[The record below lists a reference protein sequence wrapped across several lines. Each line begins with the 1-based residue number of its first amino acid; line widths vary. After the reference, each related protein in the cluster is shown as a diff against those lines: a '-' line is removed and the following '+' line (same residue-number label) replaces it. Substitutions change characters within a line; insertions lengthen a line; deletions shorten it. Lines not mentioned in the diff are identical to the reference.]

1 MEQKAKELGDLMAE
15 LDIELVAA
23 LYRAAGEPDAFE
35 DLIEALK
42 TRYQRQTSDEDEDLR
57 DAVVRQLDTINTI
70 VAEQGPGLSRD
81 PLERAVEE
89 VPTAAIVIDPF
100 GKVILTNELG
110 EDLFAARPGGTFDL
124 DLVEPS
130 YRRQFSDFLAS
141 ARLRGNQRRIIIRLD
156 TNANDNEA
164 DAIAPIE
171 LAEAIIVDSARRDHG
186 CIALRTMEIPWTASI
201 ERQLEEA
208 FGLTQAECAIA
219 REFYELRDTK
229 GVAQRRGTSLATV
242 QTQIKSI
249 FAKTQTTG
257 QAQLLQVLSVLSA
270 RAALDKRSRVA
281 AWSNPIG
288 REASFI
294 RSDGRSVAY
303 SWQGEEDGK
312 PVLVLHGHTLGHIF
326 PPEADRAFRA
336 AGLKLHLLSRP
347 GFGHSEFDPN
357 ASSIDDSA
365 RSIVE
370 FCEEMGLRRV
380 PVITISSGLTGLS
393 RALER
398 NPQIASSIMHLGYL
412 WFKHLP
418 VSHEVPSIQQIIFK
432 LAGRAPRL
440 LSTFSQIAY
449 RNMRRVGVDWYI
461 DRVLGDKSHDI
472 SYFRSSQNAG
482 LIRAAAGHLLVQ
494 GPDLYARE
502 LYEPR
507 EPAFDLLRQS
517 SLPTMLALP
526 EYDTIHDFT
535 AYAEALSLNE
545 NVRLELL
552 KDSGELYFYKAAETI
567 ARLTIQHFA
576 ATAPGY
582 ESCLD
587 RIAGPVS

>member
-1 MEQKAKELGDLMAE
+1 MGEKINEIDDLSAE
-15 LDIELVAA
+15 LDIELVSA

-35 DLIEALK
+35 DLVGALQV
-42 TRYQRQTSDEDEDLR
+42 RYDGASSDVLESMR
-57 DAVVRQLDTINTI
+57 PAVTRQLDTINTI
-70 VAEQGPGLSRD
+70 IADQGPNLSQD

-89 VPTAAIVIDPF
+89 VPTAAVVIDPF
-100 GKVILTNELG
+100 GRIILTNELG
-110 EDLFAARPGGTFDL
+110 ENLFRARPGERFNL
-124 DLVEPS
+124 ELVEPT
-130 YRRQFSDFLAS
+130 YRRQFNDFVAS
-141 ARLRGNQRRIIIRLD
+141 ARLNGNQRRIIVRLNTESESPD
-156 TNANDNEA
+156 GTPSL
-164 DAIAPIE
+164 PIE
-171 LAEAIIVDSARRDHG
+171 LAEAMIVDSSRRDHG
-186 CIALRTMEIPWTASI
+186 CIALRTMEIPWTMSI

-208 FGLTQAECAIA
+208 FGLTEAECAIA

-229 GVAQRRGTSLATV
+229 GVARRRGTSLATV

-303 SWQGEEDGK
+303 SWQGAEDGL

-347 GFGHSEFDPN
+347 GFGHSEFDPSA
-357 ASSIDDSA
+357 ASSDDSA

-370 FCEEMGLRRV
+370 FCEEMGLQQV
-380 PVITISSGLTGLS
+380 PVITVSSGLTGLS

-398 NPQIASSIMHLGYL
+398 NPLIASSIMHLGYL
-412 WFKHLP
+412 WFRQLP
-418 VSHEVPSIQQIIFK
+418 VSRELPSIQQIIFK

-440 LSTFSQIAY
+440 LSTFSRIAY

-472 SYFRSSQNAG
+472 AYFRSSQNAG

-507 EPAFDLLRQS
+507 EPAFELLHQS
-517 SLPTMLALP
+517 TLPIMLALP
-526 EYDTIHDFT
+526 EHDAIHDFS

-552 KDSGELYFYKAAETI
+552 KDSGELYFYKAAEMI
-567 ARLTIQHFA
+567 ARLAIQHFA
-576 ATAPGY
+576 ETAPGY
-582 ESCLD
+582 ENCLEGV
-587 RIAGPVS
+587 AGPVS